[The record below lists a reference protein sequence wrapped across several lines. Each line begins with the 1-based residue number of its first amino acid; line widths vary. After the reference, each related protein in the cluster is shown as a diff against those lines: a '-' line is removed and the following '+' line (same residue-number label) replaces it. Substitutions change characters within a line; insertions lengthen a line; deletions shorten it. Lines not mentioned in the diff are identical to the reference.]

1 MLSREAAQS
10 VMSRE
15 AVRDRIISLH
25 TATTHVKIFV
35 IQIYVLADNEQ
46 KNEFNDRLKNVLDD
60 IPQHD
65 IKLLIA
71 DLNAQ
76 IRKNGN
82 KQL

>member
-60 IPQHD
+60 IPQQD